1 MLKVFSMLLV
11 GGATAVVGVDSA
23 QAGCG
28 CSSSATARAPVAAVP
43 ATAARPGVQ
52 SIRRYSAAP
61 GAYQAPAMRRY
72 GSYRSRG
79 PSWSA
84 TRKVLGH

>member
-1 MLKVFSMLLV
+1 MLKVLSMLVV
-11 GGATAVVGVDSA
+11 GGAAAVIGVDSA
-23 QAGCG
+23 HAGCG
-28 CSSSATARAPVAAVP
+28 CSSPAAPQASAAAAP
-43 ATAARPGVQ
+43 ATAARPSVQ
-52 SIRRYSAAP
+52 SVRRYSVAP

-72 GSYRSRG
+72 GAYRSAG

>member
-1 MLKVFSMLLV
+1 MLKVFSMLLA
-11 GGATAVVGVDSA
+11 GGATAVLGVDSA
-23 QAGCG
+23 HAGCG
-28 CSSSATARAPVAAVP
+28 CAPSAAAQAPAASAP

-61 GAYQAPAMRRY
+61 GAYQAPAMRRS